1 MCERLELI
9 YRKNTMQNTLRK
21 SVWLL
26 PILLLALVFP
36 ACSSDDDVTGSE
48 VSEDYVSKAKDV
60 LTGDIVLSTR
70 ATMNGVDKTLLESGC
85 PTKFSFT
92 WNEDGTMTTSLV
104 DFTVGTM
111 PFAVTFKCRCKF
123 MNLNSWEKDE
133 YTETG
138 WIKFQGTNGN
148 VTTIGDE
155 ASDSQQGSGA
165 TIDGYLN
172 VATNKIEFII
182 NYNMMN
188 VRTETFKQTIDKSR
202 IDNFEAEFAQYEKD
216 LAQWKKEHG
225 EG

>member
-1 MCERLELI
+1 
-9 YRKNTMQNTLRK
+9 MQNTLRTTL
-21 SVWLL
+21 WLL
-26 PILLLALVFP
+26 PILILAFVFP
-36 ACSSDDDVTGSE
+36 SCSSDDDVTNSE

-60 LTGDIVLSTR
+60 LTGNIVLSTR

-92 WNEDGTMTTSLV
+92 WNEDGTMTVSLV

-111 PFAVTFKCRCKF
+111 PFAVTFKCRSKF
-123 MNLNSWEKDE
+123 MNLNSWEADE

-172 VATNKIEFII
+172 VLTTEIEFII

-188 VRTETFKQTIDKSR
+188 VRTETFRQTIDYTR
-202 IDNFEAEFAQYEKD
+202 IDNFDAEFAQYEED
-216 LAQWKKEHG
+216 LAKYKKENG
-225 EG
+225 L